1 MRQQNVDLDEICRRS
16 AWTCQKTAAE
26 KSGSNR
32 CAGTT
37 KNAVPPIFLA
47 AKRLKMLPKCAVHF
61 SKHH

>member
-1 MRQQNVDLDEICRRS
+1 MPLSHLRGVPLNK
-16 AWTCQKTAAE
+16 TTAAE

-32 CAGTT
+32 CAGTPR

-47 AKRLKMLPKCAVHF
+47 AERLKMLPKYAVHF